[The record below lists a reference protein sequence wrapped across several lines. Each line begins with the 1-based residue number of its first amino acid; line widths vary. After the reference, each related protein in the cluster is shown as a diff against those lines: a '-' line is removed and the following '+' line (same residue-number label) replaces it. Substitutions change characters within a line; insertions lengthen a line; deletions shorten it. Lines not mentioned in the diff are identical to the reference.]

1 MSRDAKDAAKVKKIL
16 DDCLKQPDNKQC
28 AECGMK
34 QPRWASTNLGIFM
47 CIRCSGIH
55 RNLGVHISKV
65 KSVSLDTWPLEQA
78 EYMQSM
84 GNEKSN
90 AVWEY
95 ALPSNRK
102 PTENDTT
109 YLVEQ
114 FIKDKYEKRLFVKPE
129 KPAKKG
135 KGKKA
140 AKEAEKEK
148 EAAKAK
154 KAPAKKK
161 KPVSESDDDSDSD
174 SDSTDESSSDDSED
188 ERAAA
193 KKKKAAAAAAA
204 KKKKAAAKPKSE
216 SEEEESEDEEP
227 KKKVKAKKADK
238 GKKATKVSQRTA
250 HTNNTNHSVEPAT
263 FQLLT
268 STYSTVG
275 RSFAHSHLCACLL
288 AVFVSPTGLTRL

>member
-1 MSRDAKDAAKVKKIL
+1 MSRDSKDAAKVKKIL
-16 DDCLKQPDNKQC
+16 DECLKQPDNKTC
-28 AECGMK
+28 SECGMR

-78 EYMQSM
+78 EFMAAA

-114 FIKDKYEKRLFVKPE
+114 FIKDKYERKLFVKPE

-135 KGKKA
+135 KGGKKA
-140 AKEAEKEK
+140 AAAAAAAEKEK
-148 EAAKAK
+148 EAAKGK

-161 KPVSESDDDSDSD
+161 KAVSESDS
-174 SDSTDESSSDDSED
+174 DESEEEESSSEEESDDSED

-204 KKKKAAAKPKSE
+204 AAKKKKAAKPKSD
-216 SEEEESEDEEP
+216 SEEEDSEDEEP
-227 KKKVKAKKADK
+227 KKKAKAKKVEK
-238 GKKATKVSQRTA
+238 GKKASKVRQHTQKRA
-250 HTNNTNHSVEPAT
+250 HTIEQTSSHSM
-263 FQLLT
+263 LIT
-268 STYSTVG
+268 STL
-275 RSFAHSHLCACLL
+275 HSARHPLL
-288 AVFVSPTGLTRL
+288 DT

>member
-1 MSRDAKDAAKVKKIL
+1 MKKIL
-16 DDCLKQPDNKQC
+16 DDCLKQPDNKLC

-65 KSVSLDTWPLEQA
+65 KSVSLDTWPMEQA
-78 EYMQSM
+78 EFMATM

-102 PTENDTT
+102 PNENDTT

-114 FIKDKYEKRLFVKPE
+114 FIKDKYEKRMFVKPE

-135 KGKKA
+135 KGKKGKEA
-140 AKEAEKEK
+140 AAEKEK
-148 EAAKAK
+148 DSKAK
-154 KAPAKKK
+154 KAPPKKK
-161 KPVSESDDDSDSD
+161 KPVSESESDDDSDD
-174 SDSTDESSSDDSED
+174 DSTSESDSDDSED

-204 KKKKAAAKPKSE
+204 AKKKKAAKAKSE
-216 SEEEESEDEEP
+216 SEEESDDDEP
-227 KKKVKAKKADK
+227 KKKSKAKK
-238 GKKATKVSQRTA
+238 GKKASKVS
-250 HTNNTNHSVEPAT
+250 HTTPTSNHCAANTRG
-263 FQLLT
+263 L
-268 STYSTVG
+268 
-275 RSFAHSHLCACLL
+275 AHSSLPPSLVHPLNHA
-288 AVFVSPTGLTRL
+288 SPPTALN

>member
-1 MSRDAKDAAKVKKIL
+1 MSRDSKDAAKVKKVL
-16 DDCLKQPDNKQC
+16 DECLKQPDNKLC

-65 KSVSLDTWPLEQA
+65 KSVSLDTWPMEQA
-78 EYMQSM
+78 EFMATM

-102 PTENDTT
+102 PNENDTT

-114 FIKDKYEKRLFVKPE
+114 FIKDKYEKRMFVKPE
-129 KPAKKG
+129 KPAKKA

-140 AKEAEKEK
+140 KEAEREKEK
-148 EAAKAK
+148 EKAAK
-154 KAPAKKK
+154 KAPPKKK
-161 KPVSESDDDSDSD
+161 KPVSESDSDDDSDD
-174 SDSTDESSSDDSED
+174 DSTSESSSEDSED

-204 KKKKAAAKPKSE
+204 KKKKAAKPKSE
-216 SEEEESEDEEP
+216 SEEDDSDDDEP
-227 KKKVKAKKADK
+227 KKKTKAKKADK
-238 GKKATKVSQRTA
+238 AKKATKVSPAADQPASQRTQ
-250 HTNNTNHSVEPAT
+250 H
-263 FQLLT
+263 
-268 STYSTVG
+268 G
-275 RSFAHSHLCACLL
+275 
-288 AVFVSPTGLTRL
+288 

>member
-1 MSRDAKDAAKVKKIL
+1 MKKIL
-16 DDCLKQPDNKQC
+16 DDCLKQPDNKVC

-78 EYMQSM
+78 DFMATM

-114 FIKDKYEKRLFVKPE
+114 FIKDKYEKRMFVKPE
-129 KPAKKG
+129 KKKG
-135 KGKKA
+135 
-140 AKEAEKEK
+140 
-148 EAAKAK
+148 KAK
-154 KAPAKKK
+154 KAREAERERGREKEREKDSKKKAPPKKK
-161 KPVSESDDDSDSD
+161 KPASESDSDEDSD
-174 SDSTDESSSDDSED
+174 SDSTSESSSEDSED

-193 KKKKAAAAAAA
+193 KKKKAAAAAA
-204 KKKKAAAKPKSE
+204 KKKKAAKAKSE
-216 SEEEESEDEEP
+216 SEEDESEEEEP
-227 KKKVKAKKADK
+227 KKKAKAKKADK
-238 GKKATKVSQRTA
+238 GKKATKVSGAT
-250 HTNNTNHSVEPAT
+250 HSAPADSQSANQPT
-263 FQLLT
+263 HDCSH
-268 STYSTVG
+268 STHNSPHPCMCCAGHRDGAGVLSLVPPSLACPL
-275 RSFAHSHLCACLL
+275 RS
-288 AVFVSPTGLTRL
+288 RR